1 MVRRFDRRDENRSRM
16 TLTALVRRGRHKNP
30 VIMRVVNLGSGGAR
44 CRTRF
49 PFRLGAAFHT
59 EFVLEGKCVEGEPRV
74 LPLYCRVVW
83 THSVE
88 GPSCQMQEL
97 GLEFPEMDAVQRG
110 LLDSLLQATEAA

>member
-1 MVRRFDRRDENRSRM
+1 MAHRFDRREETRSRI
-16 TLTALVRRGRHKNP
+16 TLTALVRRGKHKNP
-30 VIMRVVNLGSGGAR
+30 VIMRVVNLGPGGAR

-59 EFVLEGKCVEGEPRV
+59 EFVLEGKCVEGGPRV

-83 THSVE
+83 THSTE

-97 GLEFPEMDAVQRG
+97 GLEFPEIDSAQRR
-110 LLDSLLQATEAA
+110 LLDSLLQAAEAA

>member
-1 MVRRFDRRDENRSRM
+1 MIRRFDRREETRSRM
-16 TLTALVRRGRHKNP
+16 SLTALVRRGRHNNP
-30 VIMRVVNLGSGGAR
+30 VIMRVVNIGHSGAR

-59 EFVLEGKCVEGEPRV
+59 EFMLEGKCVEGEPRV

-83 THSVE
+83 THSLE

-97 GLEFPEMDAVQRG
+97 GLEFPEMDAVQRR
-110 LLDSLLQATEAA
+110 LLDSLLQAAEAA

>member
-1 MVRRFDRRDENRSRM
+1 MVRSFDRREETRSRM

-30 VIMRVVNLGSGGAR
+30 VIMQVVNMGPGGAR
-44 CRTRF
+44 CCTRF

>member
-1 MVRRFDRRDENRSRM
+1 MVRRFDRRDETRSRM
-16 TLTALVRRGRHKNP
+16 TLTALVRRGQHKNP
-30 VIMRVVNLGSGGAR
+30 VIMRVVNMGHGGAR

-59 EFVLEGKCVEGEPRV
+59 EFMLEGKCVEGEPRV

-97 GLEFPEMDAVQRG
+97 GLEFPEMDAVQRR
-110 LLDSLLQATEAA
+110 LLDSLLQAAAAA

>member
-1 MVRRFDRRDENRSRM
+1 MEHRFDRREETRSRM
-16 TLTALVRRGRHKNP
+16 NLTALVRRGRRKNP
-30 VIMRVVNLGSGGAR
+30 VIMRVVNISPGGAR

-59 EFVLEGKCVEGEPRV
+59 EFVLEGKCAEGGPRV

-97 GLEFPEMDAVQRG
+97 GLDFPEIDAAQRL
-110 LLDSLLQATEAA
+110 LLDSLLQAAEAA

>member
-1 MVRRFDRRDENRSRM
+1 MTHRFERREETRSRM
-16 TLTALVRRGRHKNP
+16 TLTALVRRGQHKNP
-30 VIMRVVNLGSGGAR
+30 VIMQVVNLSPNGAR

-59 EFVLEGKCVEGEPRV
+59 EFVLEGKCVEGGPRV

-97 GLEFPEMDAVQRG
+97 GLDFPEMDAAQRL
-110 LLDSLLQATEAA
+110 LLDSLLQAAEAA